1 MAGFQDIVGHEQIIR
16 HLKNA
21 IFKDQVSHAYI
32 LDGPDHSGKRM
43 IAEAFAMA
51 LQCGTVRQVI
61 SGEEEPQQATLFGL
75 PADGGSGGVSE
86 AARERA
92 CRMEPCMECRSCRQ
106 AEGHNQPDI
115 IYVTH
120 EKTAIS
126 VDDVRRQINQ
136 DIVIKPY
143 SSRYKIYLVDEAE
156 KMNVQAQNALLKTI
170 EEPPGYAVL
179 ILLTTNADAFLPTVR
194 SRCVTLRLK
203 AVEDGLIRAF
213 LMRRCQ
219 IPDYQADL
227 CVAFAQGNVGQA
239 MLLASS
245 EEFNGLKDYTLQLMR
260 RLADIPAYSLMEE
273 LKPLKDYKESIQVF
287 FDLLLL
293 LFRDVLLY
301 KAAGQENGLI
311 FKEQAFLVR
320 RVAER
325 ESFAGLNQ
333 ILEQI
338 AAARRRIRA
347 NVNFELTLEVLLL
360 SIKESIV

>member
-1 MAGFQDIVGHEQIIR
+1 MAGFRDIIGHEQIIT

-21 IFKDQVSHAYI
+21 ISMDKVSHAYI

-43 IAEAFAMA
+43 LAEAFAMA
-51 LQCGTVRQVI
+51 LQCETVQQVV
-61 SGEEEPQQATLFGL
+61 SGEEEPEQETLFGL
-75 PADGGSGGVSE
+75 PGGSGSAVSE

-92 CRMEPCMECRSCRQ
+92 RFQEPCMECRSCKQ
-106 AEGHNQPDI
+106 AAGRNQPDI

-120 EKTAIS
+120 EKTMLS

-136 DIVIKPY
+136 DIAIRPY
-143 SSRYKIYLVDEAE
+143 SSKYKVYIVDEAE

-179 ILLTTNADAFLPTVR
+179 LLLTTNADGFLPTIR
-194 SRCVTLRLK
+194 SRCVTLHLK
-203 AVEDGLIRAF
+203 AVEDRKIREF
-213 LMRRCQ
+213 LMHHCQ

-245 EEFNGLKDYTLQLMR
+245 EEFNELKNYAVQLIR
-260 RLADIPAYSLMEE
+260 RLPDIPVYDLLQE
-273 LKPLKDYKESIQVF
+273 LKPLNDYKEKIQVF

-301 KAAGQENGLI
+301 KAAGEESSLI
-311 FKEQAFLVR
+311 FREQSFVIR
-320 RVAER
+320 QMAER
-325 ESFAGLNQ
+325 GAFPGLNR
-333 ILEQI
+333 ILESI
-338 AAARRRIRA
+338 ETAGRRIRA
-347 NVNFELTLEVLLL
+347 NVNFELTLELLL
-360 SIKESIV
+360 LDIKENIA